1 LIGIYYLFC
10 EKNNVENNGIYHQLI
25 IFHFIGDHK
34 QLRPSNAVYKLAKD
48 FNFDISLFERM
59 VNNEVPCYTLG
70 EQHRMRPEIASLI
83 TPSIYN
89 ELKNHISVY
98 NREHIRGVS
107 KDMFFLNHNVYENEV
122 CYLIIF
128 HHDII

>member
-1 LIGIYYLFC
+1 MVFFL
-10 EKNNVENNGIYHQLI
+10 
-25 IFHFIGDHK
+25 FIGDHK

-48 FNFDISLFERM
+48 YNFDISLFERM

-83 TPSIYN
+83 TPSIYP

-98 NREHIRGVS
+98 NRENVRGVT
-107 KDMFFLNHNVYENEV
+107 KDLFFLNHNIHEKEVY
-122 CYLIIF
+122 
-128 HHDII
+128 

>member
-1 LIGIYYLFC
+1 MVFFL
-10 EKNNVENNGIYHQLI
+10 
-25 IFHFIGDHK
+25 FIGDHK

-83 TPSIYN
+83 TPSIYP

-98 NREHIRGVS
+98 NRENVRGVT
-107 KDMFFLNHNVYENEV
+107 KDLFFLNHNIHEKEVY
-122 CYLIIF
+122 
-128 HHDII
+128 

>member
-1 LIGIYYLFC
+1 
-10 EKNNVENNGIYHQLI
+10 
-25 IFHFIGDHK
+25 
-34 QLRPSNAVYKLAKD
+34 LAKD

-89 ELKNHISVY
+89 ELKNHISVH
-98 NREHIRGVS
+98 NREHIRGVT
-107 KDMFFLNHNVYENEV
+107 KDLFFLNHNIYENEV
-122 CYLIIF
+122 CYIVDSILSSHYDLSQLIQF
-128 HHDII
+128 DDNLG